1 MEATRDRGGGN
12 NRHAQFSTA
21 RAYDA
26 TVGEGEHCDDKD
38 WKLIWKQKVPNKI
51 YTFLWLLKH
60 DRLMTNVERCRKR
73 FIDDEACSTCQG
85 LYEDRNY
92 IFRHCRAVEEIWK
105 SYIPR
110 EERSKIS
117 NLGFD
122 EWLSINLRNKR
133 NEKVFEYRE
142 WSLQQKLEWISKQEV
157 EIRRTFANAITP
169 GGTQGIIV
177 ERSLRWK
184 PKTKEELILNVDG
197 SFREENRKKFNAH
210 NPREVKL
217 MALEMG
223 LEWVRNMGINRLEI
237 QCDNVD
243 VVSAL
248 CSGIGRGETE
258 CRILYNCKR
267 MIGGGEERK
276 LVDVFWSNKQLGGC
290 LVPVKSSGKSGVAVV
305 VSGDGNP
312 SPVSDDVRQSSW
324 QRCKIPAAT
333 VGLTFSPSRYF
344 FFPRRSNGIT
354 FLVPTAPLFSPAAT
368 SGDGQQQSAAWS
380 FVPPRAKLQWIK
392 ESLLGR
398 VLRDAHQ
405 GTWLSKQGRRS
416 SGPNK
421 RPMEVMRLGILP
433 MTFSSCLQE
442 KKRWSHHHSHG
453 ISPEKSRAS
462 NTVCIRPPDPKYMR
476 FLDETSELSE
486 PVSLPFV

>member
-85 LYEDRNY
+85 LYEDRNH

-197 SFREENRKKFNAH
+197 SFREENRK
-210 NPREVKL
+210 V
-217 MALEMG
+217 
-223 LEWVRNMGINRLEI
+223 
-237 QCDNVD
+237 
-243 VVSAL
+243 
-248 CSGIGRGETE
+248 
-258 CRILYNCKR
+258 
-267 MIGGGEERK
+267 GGGAILRTR
-276 LVDVFWSNKQLGGC
+276 D
-290 LVPVKSSGKSGVAVV
+290 GK
-305 VSGDGNP
+305 
-312 SPVSDDVRQSSW
+312 
-324 QRCKIPAAT
+324 
-333 VGLTFSPSRYF
+333 
-344 FFPRRSNGIT
+344 
-354 FLVPTAPLFSPAAT
+354 
-368 SGDGQQQSAAWS
+368 
-380 FVPPRAKLQWIK
+380 
-392 ESLLGR
+392 
-398 VLRDAHQ
+398 
-405 GTWLSKQGRRS
+405 
-416 SGPNK
+416 
-421 RPMEVMRLGILP
+421 
-433 MTFSSCLQE
+433 
-442 KKRWSHHHSHG
+442 
-453 ISPEKSRAS
+453 
-462 NTVCIRPPDPKYMR
+462 
-476 FLDETSELSE
+476 
-486 PVSLPFV
+486 